1 MKKILSFVL
10 VLTII
15 FSSACIFDTDLPT
28 KANAI
33 SVNDIPLD
41 WVGWYDGYSEGW
53 IRRGAEIHISSV
65 TQDGNI
71 IK

>member
-15 FSSACIFDTDLPT
+15 FSSACIFDTDLLT

-33 SVNDIPLD
+33 SIDDIPVD
-41 WVGWYDGYSEGW
+41 WSGWYDGYSEGW
-53 IRRGAEIHISSV
+53 IRRGAEIHINSIKP
-65 TQDGNI
+65 DGSI